1 MTTYNTNLA
10 AEFYVL
16 SMLHRLG
23 ADAALTLGNK
33 KAVDIIVVNGNG
45 TTTQKQFYSFT
56 DIPSEEGIYL
66 YRIKQI
72 DFDGNFKYSNQIE
85 VYFILITNFA
95 LLQNYP
101 NPFNLTTTISYQVPY
116 SNKVVIKVFDVL
128 GSELAILVDEVKPSG
143 IHEIT
148 FDASGLPSGI
158 YFYKLESGGYAK
170 TKKMILLK

>member
-1 MTTYNTNLA
+1 MWLFGYISNCRISFNLTQT
-10 AEFYVL
+10 L
-16 SMLHRLG
+16 SKG
-23 ADAALTLGNK
+23 EGINNWETIGF
-33 KAVDIIVVNGNG
+33 VNGNG

-148 FDASGLPSGI
+148 FDASGLPSGLYI
-158 YFYKLESGGYAK
+158 YHMTANDQSFTNKMMLAK
-170 TKKMILLK
+170 